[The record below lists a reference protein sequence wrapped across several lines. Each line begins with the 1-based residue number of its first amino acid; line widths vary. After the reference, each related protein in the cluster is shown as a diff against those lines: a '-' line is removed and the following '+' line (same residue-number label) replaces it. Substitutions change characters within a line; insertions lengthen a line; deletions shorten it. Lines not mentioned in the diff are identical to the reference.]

1 MRLYLLTSINSFQAI
16 VYRVIP
22 PKQPA
27 HPLQFCDEAV
37 ESSRSALALLF
48 EAWNIVKEEPPENW
62 ELFLNWTLLFVPFV
76 PIIVVFGNS
85 IAQRNH
91 ADLAVLRDVVS
102 VLEGAA
108 KKSAAC
114 FKLYNVS
121 SKFTKIAETLLAHDA
136 TGSAIKE
143 TNSQSSPMPADAYPG
158 DLRDFPM
165 SMSDWDGMLN
175 EFDLGLGV
183 ESAREMASYFE
194 PFISGNN

>member
-1 MRLYLLTSINSFQAI
+1 MLTFINSFQAI

-22 PKQPA
+22 PRQPA

-62 ELFLNWTLLFVPFV
+62 ALFVNWTLLFVPFV

-85 IAQRNH
+85 IAQHNH
-91 ADLAVLRDVVS
+91 ADLAMLRDVVS

-108 KKSAAC
+108 ARSAAT
-114 FKLYNVS
+114 FKLYTATE
-121 SKFTKIAETLLAHDA
+121 KFTKIAETLLAHNA
-136 TGSAIKE
+136 TE
-143 TNSQSSPMPADAYPG
+143 TNGQPSPMPSDAYPG
-158 DLRDFPM
+158 DFIM
-165 SMSDWDGMLN
+165 SQSDWDGMLN

-183 ESAREMASYFE
+183 ESAREMTSYFE
-194 PFISGNN
+194 PFLSGNN

>member
-1 MRLYLLTSINSFQAI
+1 M
-16 VYRVIP
+16 YRVIP

-76 PIIVVFGNS
+76 PIIIVFGNS

-91 ADLAVLRDVVS
+91 ADLAVLRNVVS

-108 KKSAAC
+108 QRSAATN
-114 FKLYNVS
+114 KLYNAC
-121 SKFTKIAETLLAHDA
+121 SKFTNIAETLLAHDA
-136 TGSAIKE
+136 TSSTIKE
-143 TNSQSSPMPADAYPG
+143 TNSQPSPILADAYPG
-158 DLRDFPM
+158 DFRDFPM

-183 ESAREMASYFE
+183 ENAREMTSYFE
-194 PFISGNN
+194 PFLSGNN